1 MLASILGGAAS
12 GLVSSGVQQLFTD
25 YNREQ
30 DFGNYQKAVEQ
41 SFVNAQDAQRNAPL
55 LTKLGMQAAGLN
67 PAQMNNPTPVTG
79 GPAPLGNHASPS
91 VNLAQDNYAMAQ
103 SRLANAE
110 AEKTELQNERTVAEN
125 ESSFEN
131 YTQQVKSL
139 INAYRSRGWSDQADA
154 LQEEMDNLE
163 RLKSEG
169 KLSWNVGNLKGA
181 VNAFSTVDALQE
193 RLTNTF
199 DQLLK
204 TETNF
209 KMLVNGAAVPLSKMP
224 ELQRQFLVKQMA
236 NYVAQTALLASQ
248 KNLTDE
254 QKNECVK
261 LQEKL
266 QSEIDE
272 AVARKELTEVQAKSI
287 RLSDWKQLLNDGDF
301 MAAVIAKADE
311 QQKIILEQTGQ
322 LVGAGAHAYAGNR
335 MAKGMS
341 RQGTG
346 TVHSTTVNY
355 DNRGKPKGTSVTHM
369 NSSNRSTM
377 LKDGIPM
384 DDVTW

>member
-1 MLASILGGAAS
+1 MDILSGAAA
-12 GLVSSGVQQLFTD
+12 GLISAGIQQQFTD

-30 DFGNYQKAVEQ
+30 DFGNYMKAQEA
-41 SFVNAQDAQRNAPL
+41 SWRHAQDQQFQAPL
-55 LTKLGMQAAGLN
+55 QTKLGMAAAGLN
-67 PAQMNNPTPVTG
+67 PAQMNNPTPASA
-79 GPAPLGNHASPS
+79 PSAPLGAHSSPS

-110 AEKTELQNERTVAEN
+110 AEKTELQNDRTVAEN

-139 INAYRSRGWSDQADA
+139 VNAYRSRGWSDQADA
-154 LQEEMDNLE
+154 LQEELDNLA
-163 RLKSEG
+163 RLKDEG
-169 KLSWNVGNLKGA
+169 KLNWNVGNLRGA

-209 KMLVNGAAVPLSKMP
+209 KMLVNGSSVPLSKMP
-224 ELQRQFLVKQMA
+224 ELQRQFLVRQMS

-254 QKNECVK
+254 QKNECLKMQAK
-261 LQEKL
+261 LQAD
-266 QSEIDE
+266 IDE
-272 AVARKELTEVQAKSI
+272 AVARKELTETQAKSI
-287 RLSDWKQLLNDGDF
+287 RYSDWKQLLNDGDF

-311 QQKIILEQTGQ
+311 QQKIILGQTGQ
-322 LVGAGAHAYAGNR
+322 IVGAAAHAYAGNK

-346 TVHSTTVNY
+346 TVHTQTDNY
-355 DNRGKPKGTSVTHM
+355 DAHGKFRGSSVTHT

-377 LKDGIPM
+377 LKDGIPV
-384 DDVTW
+384 DEVQW